1 MSDRTFARTWM
12 VVAIAAASLAA
23 CKDEDAPPAPG
34 KVEVIAA
41 PPGIEI
47 PPWVHDRIVE
57 ARGRQIIVYVGAP
70 WCEPC
75 KHFHDALASGQ
86 LDAVFPRLTVLEF
99 DQDRDAD
106 HLIAAG
112 YTSRMIPLFVRP
124 RPDGQ
129 ASGRSIEGS
138 IKGEGAVAEITP
150 RLRELL
156 LN

>member
-1 MSDRTFARTWM
+1 MPYRTFARTWM
-12 VVAIAAASLAA
+12 VAALAA
-23 CKDEDAPPAPG
+23 GALVACEHERPPPPG

-41 PPGIEI
+41 PAGIEI
-47 PPWVHDRIVE
+47 PPWVHDRIIA
-57 ARGRQIIVYVGAP
+57 ARDRQVIVYVGAP

-86 LDAVFPRLTVLEF
+86 LDAAFPRLTVLEF

-106 HLIAAG
+106 HLMAAG
-112 YTSRMIPLFVRP
+112 YTSRLIPLFVRP

-138 IKGEGAVAEITP
+138 IKGAGAVAEITP

-156 LN
+156 VN